1 MFEILENKRGEYYF
15 VLKARNGQTILTS
28 GEYTTKASCEN
39 GIESVKKNSRYDE
52 RFERLY
58 TKKGKPYFR
67 LKATN
72 GQIIGES
79 MFYESEAS
87 RENGIESVKRN
98 AYE

>member
-1 MFEILENKRGEYYF
+1 MFEIIENKKGEYYF
-15 VLKARNGQTILTS
+15 VLKARNGEIILT
-28 GEYTTKASCEN
+28 GEACYTKATCEN
-39 GIESVKKNSRYDE
+39 DIKSVKKNSHYEE
-52 RFERLY
+52 RFERLT
-58 TKKGKPYFR
+58 TKNGKHYFR

-79 MFYESEAS
+79 MFYESVVA